1 MSSAQVGEF
10 LGALR
15 RSAAL
20 CRLYGTDHPLSDS
33 AVKDAAVAAD
43 RLPHTDGATVLTVLE
58 EGIYLERCLL
68 PIVSLAYDGLLK
80 TIGRSGIESI
90 TLHHPVETS
99 DVRRLAAHLG
109 GRAGQEA
116 PGRTVRLNEASWSR
130 AQLVRGP
137 ASPLRG
143 AYASSLDVLRSLS
156 QGTAAYQQFPL
167 PALAAEVQSLLAL
180 SVRQPVAALLLS
192 TMKSHHE
199 YTLYHSVNVCLLAL
213 ALGRAAGMEDRDLV
227 LLGMGGLLH
236 DIGKLALPAPLL
248 DTPGQLS
255 REQWEEIRRHPQLGA
270 QVILTASEPGQE
282 AIAAVALEHHTGYD
296 GRGYPRLEG
305 RSPAGGDR
313 LHPFTHLVAVVDAYD
328 AITTQR
334 SYRRAEVPA
343 RAVQALIDSAG
354 TSFHPEV
361 VAAFVDVMGLYPPGS
376 LLRLSSGEV
385 VMVMEAAGSGPPT
398 AALVLD
404 SLGNRLPHPDVRPL
418 DPDDV
423 ADLLTPQAAGLSP
436 AEVLESLEPDA
447 AGVAAP
453 VA

>member
-1 MSSAQVGEF
+1 M
-10 LGALR
+10 
-15 RSAAL
+15 
-20 CRLYGTDHPLSDS
+20 
-33 AVKDAAVAAD
+33 AAD
-43 RLPHTDGATVLTVLE
+43 RLPPTDGATVLTVLE

-90 TLHHPVETS
+90 TFHHPVATS
-99 DVRRLAAHLG
+99 DMRRLAAHLG

-116 PGRTVRLNEASWSR
+116 PGGTVRLNEASWSW

-156 QGTAAYQQFPL
+156 QGTTIYQQFPL
-167 PALAAEVQSLLAL
+167 PTLAAEVQSLLDL

-213 ALGRAAGMEDRDLV
+213 ALGRAAGMEERDLV

-236 DIGKLALPAPLL
+236 DIGKLALPASLL

-255 REQWEEIRRHPQLGA
+255 WEQWEEIRRHPQLGA

-305 RSPAGGDR
+305 RSPGAGTDCTPSPTSWR
-313 LHPFTHLVAVVDAYD
+313 WPMP
-328 AITTQR
+328 TTR
-334 SYRRAEVPA
+334 SRPSAPTDGPKSPPAPSRHSSTAPARRSTPKSSPPSSMSWGSTRRALCCA
-343 RAVQALIDSAG
+343 SRAV
-354 TSFHPEV
+354 
-361 VAAFVDVMGLYPPGS
+361 
-376 LLRLSSGEV
+376 RSSW
-385 VMVMEAAGSGPPT
+385 
-398 AALVLD
+398 
-404 SLGNRLPHPDVRPL
+404 
-418 DPDDV
+418 
-423 ADLLTPQAAGLSP
+423 
-436 AEVLESLEPDA
+436 
-447 AGVAAP
+447 
-453 VA
+453 